1 MNTLNIPEYKVS
13 QFNFQIK
20 DLIENNFNYVRIS
33 GEISEIK
40 NASKGQLYMTLK
52 DDQSILSCVV
62 WSQKMKN
69 LLFNP
74 ELGMQ
79 VIATGKITTWSK
91 YKTTYQL
98 DIDKIELEGEGALL
112 KLIEDRKKKL
122 KTKGIF
128 DEKYKKNLPLIPK
141 KIGIITSPNGSVI
154 HDIINKIKE
163 RFLIDI
169 DLWPSAVQGTEA
181 EMSIIKAIKG
191 FNSFEKKDQP
201 DVIIIARGGG
211 STEDLMTF
219 NSENIAMAVFESSIP
234 IVSAI
239 GHETDTTIIDYVSD
253 LRASTPTAAAEKIVP
268 VRTELVKSVKSIG
281 ERINYLIDTKSKIE
295 KNYLE
300 NFKKLL
306 KAPNKIIDIFR
317 EKVEKNFL
325 NINKEFQSQFEK
337 NNLLIKNINKFIKPP
352 IVKLDSNKILLNNL
366 HKDLNKNIIEKQ
378 NLSKDIITKL
388 SRLLKSNSIHANLN
402 KGYSILTD
410 NNKIIKRSIKTH
422 KGRSIKAKLYEG
434 ELELIVKKT
443 N

>member
-1 MNTLNIPEYKVS
+1 
-13 QFNFQIK
+13 
-20 DLIENNFNYVRIS
+20 
-33 GEISEIK
+33 
-40 NASKGQLYMTLK
+40 
-52 DDQSILSCVV
+52 
-62 WSQKMKN
+62 
-69 LLFNP
+69 
-74 ELGMQ
+74 
-79 VIATGKITTWSK
+79 
-91 YKTTYQL
+91 
-98 DIDKIELEGEGALL
+98 
-112 KLIEDRKKKL
+112 
-122 KTKGIF
+122 
-128 DEKYKKNLPLIPK
+128 
-141 KIGIITSPNGSVI
+141 
-154 HDIINKIKE
+154 
-163 RFLIDI
+163 
-169 DLWPSAVQGTEA
+169 
-181 EMSIIKAIKG
+181 MSIIKAIKG

-201 DVIIIARGGG
+201 DVIIIARGGW

-306 KAPNKIIDIFR
+306 RAPNKIIDIFR

-443 N
+443 NCFNLLLDSKNR